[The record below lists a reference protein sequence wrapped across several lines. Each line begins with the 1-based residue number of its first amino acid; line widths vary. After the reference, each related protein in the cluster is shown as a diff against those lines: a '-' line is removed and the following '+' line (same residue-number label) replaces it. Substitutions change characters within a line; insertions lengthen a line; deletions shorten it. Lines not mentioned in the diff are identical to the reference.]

1 MVKGNRS
8 GRLAAA
14 VALLC
19 IALGVG
25 MAAWGAFSIA
35 KDVGTVMRYRSV
47 SAEWKAEGEASEGI
61 DWDGLRQTN
70 ADVGAWVSVS
80 GTDIDYPVCQAG
92 DDDPE
97 HYLYHDLWGN
107 YELAGCPYI
116 DHRANADGAHVMVF
130 GHHMNVGG
138 MFSDVYQC
146 YRQEEF
152 DRVLAQATLTWSTP
166 ASGDIKMRPVCAM
179 SVDKTYEDIQW
190 FEFDSVADMKEW
202 LRDLDGQATA
212 HAEGREA
219 TIETADRVVTLVT
232 CSSMLGGQR
241 ERTLVVFAGSI

>member
-1 MVKGNRS
+1 MVKGSRS
-8 GRLAAA
+8 GRFAAA
-14 VALLC
+14 LALLS
-19 IALGVG
+19 IAFGVG

-47 SAEWKAEGEASEGI
+47 SAEWKAEGEAAEGI
-61 DWDGLRQTN
+61 DWEGLKETN
-70 ADVGAWVSVS
+70 ADVSAWVSVS
-80 GTDIDYPVCQAG
+80 GTDIDYPVCQAS

-107 YELAGCPYI
+107 YAIAGCPYI
-116 DHRANADGAHVMVF
+116 DHRAHADGAHVMVF

-152 DRVLAQATLTWSTP
+152 DRVLAGATLTWSTP
-166 ASGDIKMRPVCAM
+166 ASGDIAMRPVCAM

-190 FEFDSVADMKEW
+190 FEFDSMSDMKEW
-202 LRDLDGQATA
+202 LRDIDGQATA
-212 HAEGREA
+212 HAESREA